1 MKHDTRIKPASSQT
15 SARQL
20 ALGILADAEAGDR
33 RVEDLLADA
42 LKRHPDLP
50 RRERALLLEL
60 VQGVKRWQVRLDY
73 VLSNL
78 SRLPWAKVHPLVR
91 QILRLSA
98 YQILFLDK
106 IPVHAAVDEAARLA
120 RSRKLPASHVGFVNA
135 ILRRLAA
142 GEVPSLPNLDADPV
156 AALSVATAHP
166 DWLTA
171 RWLHRFG
178 LEETQAR
185 LDADNQIPPL
195 TVRVNTLKTDPGS
208 LIKRLEREGVTAAPC
223 RYSPECLTFE
233 AVDQA
238 PAGLP
243 SYREGLWLFQDEAAQ
258 LATCLLPLTPGQ
270 RLLEI
275 GAGRGGKTTHLGE
288 MLKNQGLILAMDYH
302 RRRLLDLRRN
312 LKRWAIACAQ
322 PLRAD
327 AALPLPVRFG
337 SLDAV
342 LIDAPCSTLGIIRRH
357 PEIKTRLK
365 EADLATFPPRQRQML
380 ENAAPLLKVGGHL
393 LYITCTTEP
402 DENEDLIALFLA
414 DHPEY
419 RLAFEPDLLPAAA
432 REFFQLPGFFRT
444 TPARHN
450 LDGFFAAL
458 MVRG

>member
-1 MKHDTRIKPASSQT
+1 MKYDKATKPSSQP
-15 SARQL
+15 SARHL
-20 ALGILADAEAGDR
+20 ALGVLADAEAHDR
-33 RVEDLLADA
+33 RVEDLLAEA
-42 LKRHPDLP
+42 LRRHPNLP

-60 VQGVKRWQVRLDY
+60 VQGVKRWQVRLDFI
-73 VLSNL
+73 LSRL
-78 SRLPWAKVHPLVR
+78 SRLPWPKVHPLVR

-98 YQILFLDK
+98 YQLLFLDK
-106 IPVHAAVDEAARLA
+106 IPAHAAVDEAARLA
-120 RSRKLPASHVGFVNA
+120 RSRMLPTSHVGFVNA

-142 GEVPSLPNLDADPV
+142 GEAPLLPDLDTDPV
-156 AALSVATAHP
+156 AALSIATAHP

-171 RWLHRFG
+171 RWLHRYG

-185 LDADNQIPPL
+185 LNANNQTPPL
-195 TVRVNTLKTDPGS
+195 TVRVNTLKTDPKS
-208 LIKRLEREGVTAAPC
+208 LIKRLEGEGVKAAPC
-223 RYSPECLTFE
+223 RYSPVGLIFE

-243 SYREGLWLFQDEAAQ
+243 SHQEGLWLFQDEAAQ
-258 LATCLLPLTPGQ
+258 LAAGLLPVAPGHHI
-270 RLLEI
+270 LEI

-288 MLKNQGLILAMDYH
+288 MVKNQGVILALDYH
-302 RRRLLDLRRN
+302 RGRLLDLRRN
-312 LKRWAIACAQ
+312 LKRWGLAWVQ

-327 AALPLPVRFG
+327 ATRPLPIKAG

-342 LIDAPCSTLGIIRRH
+342 LMDAPCSALGVIRRH

-380 ENAAPLLKVGGHL
+380 ENTAPLLKVGGYL
-393 LYITCTTEP
+393 LYITCTTET
-402 DENEDLIALFLA
+402 DENEDLITRFLA

-419 RLAFEPDLLPAAA
+419 RLAHEPNLLPAAA
-432 REFFQLPGFFRT
+432 REFLQSPGWFRT
-444 TPARHN
+444 APARHN